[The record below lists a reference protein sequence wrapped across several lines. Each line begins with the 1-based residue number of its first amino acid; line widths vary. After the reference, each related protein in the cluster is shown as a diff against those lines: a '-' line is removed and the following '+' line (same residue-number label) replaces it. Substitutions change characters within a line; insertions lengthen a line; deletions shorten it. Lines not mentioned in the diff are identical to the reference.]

1 LLKATCHALS
11 PIGSAEFVMKI
22 DARDPPWR
30 EALTAQ
36 PVHDPPRILVAEDDS
51 EMRRL
56 VVEALRKD
64 GYDVIALSDG
74 GRLLVTLA
82 HEFVY
87 ENGTELADLV
97 VSDVRMPICTGM
109 QILEQLRASRWRIPV
124 ILMTAFGDAATREH
138 ARTLGALL
146 FDKPFDL
153 DDLRTAVASLLRR
166 GA

>member
-1 LLKATCHALS
+1 
-11 PIGSAEFVMKI
+11 
-22 DARDPPWR
+22 
-30 EALTAQ
+30 
-36 PVHDPPRILVAEDDS
+36 VHDPPRVLVAEDDD

-64 GYDVIALSDG
+64 GYDVVAVNDG
-74 GRLLVTLA
+74 GRLLVALA
-82 HEFVY
+82 HGFVDR
-87 ENGTELADLV
+87 EGADLADLV
-97 VSDVRMPICTGM
+97 VSDVRMPVCTGM
-109 QILEQLRASRWRIPV
+109 QILEQLRAAHWHVPV

-166 GA
+166 TGAA